1 MQKPLAVISDDAEL
15 SSLPSPSSSEQRDPQ
30 NQQQQQFPSA
40 VATQNS
46 EDEAQ
51 KDTFYNVLTLAVF
64 QFLSP
69 EDVLNVRKVSKEWR
83 KRLNNTPLLL
93 CSMWQALPYDV
104 YWSIRKNELRYP
116 VQMKSVVSLCP
127 ELNPGMLHTLFKW
140 MIDLAVDYGISLQS
154 VFCSCRIVSRTL
166 GSIPVARKHLQLLGM
181 IAFLLGAKI
190 HERQPPLIQECV
202 EACANLY
209 SAEEIKLT
217 EVKVAKTLKWSL
229 NSPTVFTV
237 VMHVLSS
244 QRFDVHVD
252 CHCLAVFLCEMTLT
266 DWELAAVFPT
276 LVGVALVSLSQYTYG
291 LPYWRTVMMSGYN
304 PAHLLDAAERVHACW
319 VRHSTGQETVLS
331 KAIQERY
338 SGKEVRSVSSIRPP
352 PRFLEDFRSKM

>member
-1 MQKPLAVISDDAEL
+1 
-15 SSLPSPSSSEQRDPQ
+15 
-30 NQQQQQFPSA
+30 
-40 VATQNS
+40 
-46 EDEAQ
+46 
-51 KDTFYNVLTLAVF
+51 
-64 QFLSP
+64 
-69 EDVLNVRKVSKEWR
+69 
-83 KRLNNTPLLL
+83 
-93 CSMWQALPYDV
+93 
-104 YWSIRKNELRYP
+104 
-116 VQMKSVVSLCP
+116 
-127 ELNPGMLHTLFKW
+127 
-140 MIDLAVDYGISLQS
+140 
-154 VFCSCRIVSRTL
+154 
-166 GSIPVARKHLQLLGM
+166 M

-244 QRFDVHVD
+244 QRFD
-252 CHCLAVFLCEMTLT
+252 
-266 DWELAAVFPT
+266 LAAVFPT

-319 VRHSTGQETVLS
+319 VRYSTGQETVLS